1 VTGPRRASGIHRL
14 LCGPFPALEPGLFA
28 EIADLQRADPLREVT
43 VVVTSNLLGVHL
55 RRRYVEWRESQALS
69 AAHGGLLF
77 STLADF
83 ADRTAGPGPP
93 PLPSFGEFAILSEAL
108 ARLPEARAFGDLAG
122 RPELIPSLEATI
134 RDLADA
140 DVAPK
145 AFRSFVETSAPPGR
159 RVLLGAVAR
168 LYEAMERGAAGHE
181 TPWKLFRRAAS
192 AKPPSS
198 EPVVLYGFY
207 DATGVQKMFLEAIA
221 RRRPV
226 AAFVPRP
233 PGRYGEFA
241 GSFVEWLAG
250 VLGIAAESADP
261 PESALAR
268 FHRRLGGAGAGNE
281 PPGGGVRLVSAASA
295 ASERT
300 EIAREILD
308 AEREGFPL
316 HRIGVI
322 VRESSAWSAA
332 LARELTRLGIPNFE
346 YRAESAA
353 SSTLGRA
360 VRLWWELEERDF
372 SREDVL
378 AVFDLLGASGVR
390 DPSISGRSL
399 ARRAGIVRGAREWT
413 EKLASFAAAPESGAE
428 GRAARV
434 FGDDCGRLITSASD
448 WPISAL
454 GWSAWAAEIA
464 RRLELLFAPEDV
476 PSPLASAAEALGALA
491 DLGGAVERDAAA
503 HVFFGALDEQRE
515 MEGRL
520 GLDGVFIGSAM
531 AARGL
536 TFPFTAVV
544 DLVEREFPVPGRP
557 DPLLF
562 DGERRALA
570 AHAQR
575 PVPLKVALRPSEERQ
590 LFGIAAG
597 AATERLV
604 LTASRRDEALTRDRL
619 PSPFFI
625 DAERAAGSPTRST
638 AMGIPVSGGPPVSEA
653 EALDRALS
661 EWGAPTVAAVSP
673 PLARALSR
681 QDLLRTPGWT
691 AFEGKLGPDARAA
704 LALHRPSALPSLSAS
719 RVSMF
724 AACAYRYFLR
734 NVQRL
739 KEWEEPDRAAE
750 LDPRALGN
758 AFHDAARRV
767 VAAAAAWPP
776 TADEAGELARV
787 CSEQALARHES
798 EKAPIVP
805 GLMRDISRRRLE
817 TLLRAWLRHEASRHD
832 GLRPAGAEVPLGS
845 REAPFVLDAG
855 GFPVRF
861 TGSID
866 RVDEDRERRPARVID
881 YKVKLAP
888 GFQKSFGDGRIA
900 GGEAVQLP
908 IYSLAAGG
916 DVSSEYL
923 VLQAGNADSPTI
935 EPVTFSRDE
944 TREAIDQLRTFL
956 AGMEAAVASGTFP
969 PRVETRLRRDPCTF
983 CECADVCGPGHDERY
998 RGKDGDPAPEAR
1010 ALRALRELP

>member
-1 VTGPRRASGIHRL
+1 MTGPRRASGFHRL
-14 LCGPFPALEPGLFA
+14 FCGPFPALEPVLFA

-43 VVVTSNLLGVHL
+43 IVVTSNLLGVHL
-55 RRRYVEWRESQALS
+55 RRRYVEWRESEGLA

-83 ADRTAGPGPP
+83 AARSAGPGPP
-93 PLPSFGEFAILSEAL
+93 PLPSFGMFAILSEAL
-108 ARLPEARAFGDLAG
+108 ARLPESRAFGDLAV

-181 TPWKLFRRAAS
+181 TPWKVFRRAAAAKS
-192 AKPPSS
+192 ASS

-207 DATGVQKMFLEAIA
+207 DATGVQKVFLEATA

-241 GSFVEWLAG
+241 GPFVDWLAG
-250 VLGIAAESADP
+250 VLGVAAENAGL

-268 FHRRLGGAGAGNE
+268 FHRRLGGGDSADEPAGDS
-281 PPGGGVRLVSAASA
+281 VRLVSAASA

-300 EIAREILD
+300 EVAREILD

-322 VRESSAWSAA
+322 VRESNAWSGA

-360 VRLWWELEERDF
+360 IRLWWELEERNF

-378 AVFDLLGASGVR
+378 AVFDLLGASGAR
-390 DPSISGRSL
+390 DPSISARSL
-399 ARRAGIVRGAREWT
+399 ARRAGVVRGAREWT
-413 EKLASFAAAPESGAE
+413 EKLARFAAAAESGAE
-428 GRAARV
+428 GRAAGI
-434 FGDDCGRLITSASD
+434 FGDDCGRLISSASD
-448 WPISAL
+448 WPLSAL
-454 GWSAWAAEIA
+454 DWSAWAAEIA

-476 PSPLASAAEALGALA
+476 PSPLVSAAEALGALA

-515 MEGRL
+515 MTGRL

-536 TFPFTAVV
+536 TFPVAAVV
-544 DLVEREFPVPGRP
+544 DLVEREFPMPGRP

-570 AHAQR
+570 AHAER

-604 LTASRRDEALTRDRL
+604 LTAARRDEALTRDRL
-619 PSPFFI
+619 PSPFFV
-625 DAERAAGSPTRST
+625 DAERAAASPTRST
-638 AMGIPVSGGPPVSEA
+638 AMGIPVCAGPPVSES

-661 EWGAPTVAAVSP
+661 RWGAPTVAAVSP
-673 PLARALSR
+673 PLARALIR
-681 QDLLRTPGWT
+681 QELLRTPGWT
-691 AFEGKLGPDARAA
+691 AFEGKLGPSSREA

-739 KEWEEPDRAAE
+739 REWEEPDRAAE

-758 AFHDAARRV
+758 TFHDAARRV
-767 VAAAAAWPP
+767 VAAAVGWPP
-776 TADEAGELARV
+776 TADEAAELASV
-787 CSEQALARHES
+787 CAEQALARYENES
-798 EKAPIVP
+798 APIVP
-805 GLMRDISRRRLE
+805 ELMRDISRRRLE
-817 TLLRAWLRHEASRHD
+817 ALLRAWLRHEAGRRD

-845 REAPFVLDAG
+845 REDPFVLDAG
-855 GFPVRF
+855 GFTVRF

-866 RVDEDRERRPARVID
+866 RVDEDPERRPARVID

-888 GFQKSFGDGRIA
+888 GFKKSFGDGRIA

-908 IYSLAAGG
+908 LYSLAVGG

-923 VLQAGNADSPTI
+923 VLQAGNADSPAI
-935 EPVTFSRDE
+935 EPVTFSPEE
-944 TREAIDQLRTFL
+944 TREAIGQLRTFL

-969 PRVETRLRRDPCTF
+969 PRVQTRLRRDPCTF

-998 RGKDGDPAPEAR
+998 RGKDDDPAPEAR